1 MVYTLSL
8 HLRESLAEFL
18 KVRSERIRKA
28 EDERI
33 RLADEVS
40 ISHLFSLSLSSS
52 PSLPGID
59 C

>member
-18 KVRSERIRKA
+18 KARSERIRKA

-33 RLADEVS
+33 RLAEEVS
-40 ISHLFSLSLSSS
+40 CF
-52 PSLPGID
+52 PFYLPVSIFPLLPA
-59 C
+59 